1 MRIPL
6 FAAALVSTA
15 ALLSFSASAQQ
26 AGGGAPPQPSAPPQQ
41 AAPPAAPT
49 PYGLPIDLA
58 LARKAADAAVA
69 RAKQA
74 GFPSAIAIVGPAN
87 ELIFLEKMDNANNTT
102 SELAIKK
109 ATSAA
114 GFRRPTKFFEDALAQ
129 RPVIGQ
135 LGVTAVGGGIPIV
148 IKGHI
153 VGAIGASGAPSS
165 DGDIAAAQ
173 AGLDAITQ

>member
-6 FAAALVSTA
+6 FAAALTSIA
-15 ALLSFSASAQQ
+15 ALGSYSVSAQQ
-26 AGGGAPPQPSAPPQQ
+26 TGGGAAPQQ

-58 LARKAADAAVA
+58 LARKAADAGVA
-69 RAKQA
+69 KAKA
-74 GFPSAIAIVGPAN
+74 TGYPSAVAIVGPAG
-87 ELIFLEKMDNANNTT
+87 ELIFLEKMDNANNST

-109 ATSAA
+109 ASSAA
-114 GFRRPTKFFEDALAQ
+114 AFRRPTKLFEDQLAA
-129 RPVIGQ
+129 RPVVGQ

-148 IKGHI
+148 IEGHI
-153 VGAIGASGAPSS
+153 VGAIGSSGAPTS

-173 AGLDAITQ
+173 AGIDALGK

>member
-6 FAAALVSTA
+6 FAAALMGSA
-15 ALLSFSASAQQ
+15 ALVSFSASAQQ
-26 AGGGAPPQPSAPPQQ
+26 AT
-41 AAPPAAPT
+41 PPAPPT

-58 LARKAADAAVA
+58 TARKAADAGVA
-69 RAKQA
+69 KAKET
-74 GFPSAIAIVGPAN
+74 GFPSAIAIVGPAG
-87 ELIFLEKMDNANNTT
+87 ELIFIEKMDNANNST

-109 ATSAA
+109 ASSAA
-114 GFRRPTKFFEDALAQ
+114 AFRRPTKLFEDGLAT

-148 IKGHI
+148 MNGHI
-153 VGAIGASGAPSS
+153 VGAIGASGAPTS

-173 AGLDAITQ
+173 AGIDALGK

>member
-1 MRIPL
+1 MRISL
-6 FAAALVSTA
+6 FAATLMSAAAVVSV
-15 ALLSFSASAQQ
+15 SASAQQ
-26 AGGGAPPQPSAPPQQ
+26 AGGAAPQQQ

-58 LARKAADAAVA
+58 LARKAADAGVA
-69 RAKQA
+69 KAKET
-74 GFPSAIAIVGPAN
+74 GFPSAIAIVGPAG
-87 ELIFLEKMDNANNTT
+87 ELIFLEKMDNANNST

-109 ATSAA
+109 ASSAA
-114 GFRRPTKFFEDALAQ
+114 AFRRPTKLFEDQLAS
-129 RPVIGQ
+129 RPVVGQ

-153 VGAIGASGAPSS
+153 VGAIGGSGAPTS

-173 AGLDAITQ
+173 AGIDAITK

>member
-6 FAAALVSTA
+6 FAAALMGTA
-15 ALLSFSASAQQ
+15 ALVPFSASAQQ
-26 AGGGAPPQPSAPPQQ
+26 AGG
-41 AAPPAAPT
+41 APPAAPT

-58 LARKAADAAVA
+58 QARKAADAAI
-69 RAKQA
+69 AKA
-74 GFPSAIAIVGPAN
+74 KETGFPSAIAIVGPAG
-87 ELIFLEKMDNANNTT
+87 ELIFLEKMDNSNNST

-109 ATSAA
+109 ASSAA
-114 GFRRPTKFFEDALAQ
+114 AFRRPTKLFEDQLAA

-148 IKGHI
+148 SNGHI

-165 DGDIAAAQ
+165 DGDITAAQ
-173 AGLDAITQ
+173 AGLDALGK

>member
-6 FAAALVSTA
+6 FAAALMSTA
-15 ALLSFSASAQQ
+15 ALVSFSASAQQ
-26 AGGGAPPQPSAPPQQ
+26 TGGGAAPQQ
-41 AAPPAAPT
+41 AAPPAPPT

-58 LARKAADAAVA
+58 MARRAADAGATK
-69 RAKQA
+69 AKET
-74 GFPSAIAIVGPAN
+74 GFPSAIAIVGPAG
-87 ELIFLEKMDNANNTT
+87 ELIFLEKMDNANNSV

-114 GFRRPTKFFEDALAQ
+114 GFRRPTKIFEDGLAS

-148 IKGHI
+148 IQGHI
-153 VGAIGASGAPSS
+153 VGAIGASGAPTSE
-165 DGDIAAAQ
+165 GDIAAAQ
-173 AGLDAITQ
+173 AGIDAITK

>member
-6 FAAALVSTA
+6 FAAALMSTA

-26 AGGGAPPQPSAPPQQ
+26 GGGNAAPQPAASPQQ
-41 AAPPAAPT
+41 AAPPAPPA

-69 RAKQA
+69 KAKQT
-74 GFPSAIAIVGPAN
+74 GFPSAVVIVDPAG
-87 ELIFLEKMDNANNTT
+87 EIVFFEKMDNANN
-102 SELAIKK
+102 SVGELTLKK
-109 ATSAA
+109 ARTAA
-114 GFRRPTKFFEDALAQ
+114 GFRRATKLFEDNLS

-148 IKGHI
+148 LKGHV
-153 VGAIGASGAPSS
+153 VGAIGVGGAPTSE
-165 DGDIAAAQ
+165 GDIAAAQ
-173 AGLDAITQ
+173 AGVDAISK

>member
-1 MRIPL
+1 MRIRL
-6 FAAALVSTA
+6 FAAAFVSAAALVS
-15 ALLSFSASAQQ
+15 LSASAQQ
-26 AGGGAPPQPSAPPQQ
+26 SGGGAPPQQ

-58 LARKAADAAVA
+58 LARKAADAAI
-69 RAKQA
+69 AKA
-74 GFPSAIAIVGPAN
+74 KANGFPSAIAIVGPAN
-87 ELIFLEKMDNANNTT
+87 ELIFLEKMDNANNTV

-114 GFRRPTKFFEDALAQ
+114 GFRRPTKLFEDGLAS

-148 IKGHI
+148 IKGHV
-153 VGAIGASGAPSS
+153 VGAIGASGAPTSE
-165 DGDIAAAQ
+165 GDISAAQ
-173 AGLDAITQ
+173 AGIDALEK

>member
-6 FAAALVSTA
+6 FAAALMSAA
-15 ALLSFSASAQQ
+15 ALVSFSALAQQ
-26 AGGGAPPQPSAPPQQ
+26 SGGGAAAPAQQ

-58 LARKAADAAVA
+58 QARKAADAGI
-69 RAKQA
+69 AKA
-74 GFPSAIAIVGPAN
+74 KANGFPSAIAIVGPAN

-114 GFRRPTKFFEDALAQ
+114 GFRRPTKFFEEALAT
-129 RPVIGQ
+129 RPVVGQ
-135 LGVTAVGGGIPIV
+135 LGLTAVGGGIPII
-148 IKGHI
+148 IKGHV
-153 VGAIGASGAPSS
+153 VGAIGASGAPTS
-165 DGDIAAAQ
+165 DGDVSAAQ
-173 AGLDAITQ
+173 AGIDALEK

>member
-1 MRIPL
+1 V
-6 FAAALVSTA
+6 ALMSTA
-15 ALLSFSASAQQ
+15 ALVSFSASAQQ
-26 AGGGAPPQPSAPPQQ
+26 AGGGAAAPQQ
-41 AAPPAAPT
+41 AAPPATPT

-58 LARKAADAAVA
+58 MARKAADAGI
-69 RAKQA
+69 AKA
-74 GFPSAIAIVGPAN
+74 KATGFPSAIAIVGPGG
-87 ELIFLEKMDNANNTT
+87 ELIFLEKMDNANNST

-109 ATSAA
+109 ASSAA
-114 GFRRPTKFFEDALAQ
+114 AFRRPTKLFEDQLAA

-165 DGDIAAAQ
+165 DGDIQAAQ
-173 AGLDAITQ
+173 AGLDALEK